1 MFSNKIPAL
10 EIYSRISQV
19 ISFQNFK
26 EMKLSFLFLKEFD
39 TENPVDFN
47 DLISNVSDIF
57 IFIGLFKDLPES
69 LFENLGN
76 GTQVDS

>member
-26 EMKLSFLFLKEFD
+26 EMKLSFLFLKE
-39 TENPVDFN
+39 
-47 DLISNVSDIF
+47 
-57 IFIGLFKDLPES
+57 
-69 LFENLGN
+69 
-76 GTQVDS
+76 